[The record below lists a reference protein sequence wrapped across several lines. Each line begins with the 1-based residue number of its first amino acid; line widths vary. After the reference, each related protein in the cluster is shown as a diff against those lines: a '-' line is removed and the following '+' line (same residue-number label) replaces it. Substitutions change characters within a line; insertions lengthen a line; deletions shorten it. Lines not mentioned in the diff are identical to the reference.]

1 MSKRKSRARVQP
13 SPPPMPEAV
22 VMPPPE
28 QAGAF
33 DARRLEVNGPKV
45 AVRRA
50 PSLLHTLWNRS
61 LVTRTQ
67 VEAGERFHEDHRM
80 VWGSQGSD
88 SCVLKVGGQVHE
100 TTQAAERTVRA
111 RARMDMVLRR
121 VGPGTYALL
130 RQVVVYEEPLG
141 GSGRGDVYL
150 RLRVGLDVTAAVY
163 GVPEYAA

>member
-28 QAGAF
+28 QAAAF
-33 DARRLEVNGPKV
+33 EARRLEVNGPKV
-45 AVRRA
+45 AVRAA
-50 PSLLHTLWNRS
+50 PSLLHTLLLRK
-61 LVTRTQ
+61 LVSRTQ

-100 TTQAAERTVRA
+100 TAAAAERTVRA

-141 GSGRGDVYL
+141 GSRGTDAYL
-150 RLRVGLDVTAAVY
+150 RLQIGLDVTAAIY
-163 GVPEYAA
+163 GVPEYEA